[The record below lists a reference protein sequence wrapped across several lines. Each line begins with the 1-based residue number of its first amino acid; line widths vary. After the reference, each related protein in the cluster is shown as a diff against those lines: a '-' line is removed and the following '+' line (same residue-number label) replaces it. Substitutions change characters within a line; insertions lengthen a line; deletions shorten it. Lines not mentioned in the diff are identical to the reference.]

1 MRPVLP
7 CLLLLGLMSLPT
19 HAVQVLGLQSPHSF
33 LGDPSGKAY
42 FISNVNG
49 EPEARDNNGF
59 ITKLDSEGKI
69 VTLKFIAGG
78 DGSVE
83 LHAPKGMALVDRM
96 LYVVDLDQLR
106 GFDKNTGKPLITVSL
121 AGQPNAARSRI
132 TLTDVAANGQ
142 GLLYLSDTAG
152 NTIYRVDSLHQHA
165 VSVFVHDERLAGP
178 SGVAV
183 HPKNGHIIVVSWSKG
198 KILDITPEGA
208 LTELVSNGFFTS
220 RFENLSGVDFDRW
233 GNMYVSDQTKGKI
246 WRMTPDKRFQ
256 VIAEYLLAPADISID
271 RGNNLILVPYQHA
284 HAAEMNGLESPN
296 EPKARDQRRTLADY
310 GFVPPPPKPEPE
322 APATR

>member
-1 MRPVLP
+1 MLA
-7 CLLLLGLMSLPT
+7 CLLLLGLLGQPT
-19 HAVQVLGLQSPHSF
+19 HAVQVMGLQSPHSF
-33 LGDPSGKAY
+33 LADPTGKAY

-59 ITKLDSEGKI
+59 ITKLDNEGKI

-83 LHAPKGMALVDRM
+83 LNAPKGMALVDQM

-106 GFDKNTGKPLITVSL
+106 GFDKNTGKPMVTVTL
-121 AGQPNAARSRI
+121 ASQGKAPHSHIA
-132 TLTDVAANGQ
+132 LTDVATNGQ
-142 GLLYLSDTAG
+142 GLLYLSDQAG
-152 NTIYRVDSLHQHA
+152 NTIYRVDAAHQHA

-183 HPKNGHIIVVSWSKG
+183 HPKSGHIIVVSWDKG
-198 KILDITPEGA
+198 KILDITPQGV
-208 LTELVSNGFFTS
+208 LTELVSNGFFSS
-220 RFENLSGVDFDRW
+220 RFEHLSGVDFDRW
-233 GNMYVSDQTKGKI
+233 GNMYVSDQTRGKI

-256 VIAEYLLAPADISID
+256 VIAEYLLSPADISID

-284 HAAEMNGLESPN
+284 HAAEMNGLESPSQ
-296 EPKARDQRRTLADY
+296 PKAKDQRRTLADY
-310 GFVPPPPKPEPE
+310 GFVPPPPKPQPE
-322 APATR
+322 APAKR